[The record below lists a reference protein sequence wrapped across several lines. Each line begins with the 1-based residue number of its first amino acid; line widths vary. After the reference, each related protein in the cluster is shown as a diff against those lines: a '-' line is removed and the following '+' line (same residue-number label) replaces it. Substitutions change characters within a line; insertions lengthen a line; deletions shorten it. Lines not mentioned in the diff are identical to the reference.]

1 MTSVM
6 EVVMTML
13 WSCQEW
19 KCWWSWFRLDG
30 DIDGNDIGENDGY
43 YVIDYGDR
51 SEDADFTSLIWV
63 RVLEIDPKDPGNDHL
78 KKF

>member
-1 MTSVM
+1 M

-19 KCWWSWFRLDG
+19 KWWWSWFRLDG